1 MTNQEAIKI
10 LDRIL
15 HGDGGQDPDCT
26 QEAREAVEK
35 LIDLLRRAE
44 PAKVKVEECT
54 SWGRT
59 YFQPICPKCD
69 RYVVPTQFIGN
80 GEKISYCDSC
90 GQALC
95 WEGVNWSKW

>member
-1 MTNQEAIKI
+1 MTNDQVIDMLCRVFDAGNGETLKWADDAKKA
-10 LDRIL
+10 LEL
-15 HGDGGQDPDCT
+15 
-26 QEAREAVEK
+26 A
-35 LIDLLRRAE
+35 IDLLRRAE
-44 PAKVKVEECT
+44 PMKVRVEECT

-69 RYVVPTQFIGN
+69 MYVVPTQFIGN

-95 WEGVNWSKW
+95 WEGVNWPRW